1 MIIERHDMK
10 RTHSGLHS
18 QRNTIL
24 ILVSVLIIASIDA
37 AAGRSAAASIIGKQ
51 DQSGIAL
58 SGVVTDSV
66 CGGTHGTK
74 THGDAECTRVCVE
87 LGAGYAL
94 AIGKKTYALKG
105 HEPELNRF
113 AGDRVLVEGKVVGP
127 DTVAVESVVP
137 WVVDAA
143 CGTPAQDAFER
154 CADTRR

>member
-1 MIIERHDMK
+1 MK
-10 RTHSGLHS
+10 QTSWGLHS

-24 ILVSVLIIASIDA
+24 KLVSVLIIAGIGA
-37 AAGRSAAASIIGKQ
+37 VAGSSAATSIIGKQ

-58 SGVVTDSV
+58 SGIVTDSV

-74 THGDAECTRVCVE
+74 AHGDAECTRVCVE

-94 AIGKKTYALKG
+94 AIGRKTYTLKG

-113 AGDRVLVEGKVVGP
+113 AGDRVLVKGNVVGR

-137 WVVDAA
+137 WVVEAA
-143 CGTPAQDAFER
+143 CATPASWWTCSADFR
-154 CADTRR
+154 CPSK

>member
-1 MIIERHDMK
+1 MIVERHAMK
-10 RTHSGLHS
+10 RTQSGLHS

-24 ILVSVLIIASIDA
+24 KLVSVLIIAGIGA

-94 AIGKKTYALKG
+94 AIGKKIYALKG
-105 HEPELNRF
+105 HELELNRF
-113 AGDRVLVEGKVVGP
+113 AGDRVLVKGKVVGP

-154 CADTRR
+154 CVDTRR